1 MGLGPVHVWWL
12 RWSEVKISV
21 KHTICTRNK
30 HTLPQQNLR
39 SILWCMYNMYIYVSI
54 NHKALANDE
63 ENTKLHMIEKDW
75 YVFDQKIKNIIFSR
89 I

>member
-1 MGLGPVHVWWL
+1 MKAVKFRKCVCVKGPGGFGACTCTWWL

-30 HTLPQQNLR
+30 RTLPQQNLR

-63 ENTKLHMIEKDW
+63 QNTK
-75 YVFDQKIKNIIFSR
+75 
-89 I
+89 